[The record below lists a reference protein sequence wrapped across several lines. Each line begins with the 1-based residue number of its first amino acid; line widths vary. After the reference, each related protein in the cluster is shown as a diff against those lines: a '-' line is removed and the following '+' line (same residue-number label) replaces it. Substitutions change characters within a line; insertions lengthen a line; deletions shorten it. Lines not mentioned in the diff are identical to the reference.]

1 MKICPN
7 CGSVLADFEPYC
19 TNCGFDPDF
28 DSERWK
34 PGGYSSKI
42 NYYHGQRIKSS
53 SNSKNEDLD
62 AIAGFIFLAVLVGCA
77 FLYLEMYD
85 WNIGLLI
92 WSNLQS
98 IFLLIIFVIAFAV
111 ACNYFNKL

>member
-28 DSERWK
+28 DSMRWK
-34 PGGYSSKI
+34 RGGYSSKI
-42 NYYHGQRIKSS
+42 NYYHGERIKSS
-53 SNSKNEDLD
+53 SNSQNDELD
-62 AIAGFIFLAVLVGCA
+62 TIMGFIFLAVLVGGA
-77 FLYLEMYD
+77 LLYLEMYD

-92 WSNLQS
+92 WHNLQS
-98 IFLLIIFVIAFAV
+98 IFILIIPVVVLAV
-111 ACNYFNKL
+111 ACNYFNNL